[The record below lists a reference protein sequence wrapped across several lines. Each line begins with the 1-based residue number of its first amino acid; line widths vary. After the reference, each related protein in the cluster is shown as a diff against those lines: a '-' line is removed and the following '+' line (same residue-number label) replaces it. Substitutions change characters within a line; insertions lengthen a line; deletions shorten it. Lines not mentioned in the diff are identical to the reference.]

1 MVELSMYF
9 NNKVCRAHAL
19 HTNLTNERKYKDM
32 IRLYSFYNVNTY
44 GTELT
49 DNEHK
54 SDNVNHVAILD
65 EKSNNVKMWF
75 DNKWVGW
82 IKKMARGFIIS
93 VECTEM
99 NTSCITFGKFKDFR
113 HMSEMLGKF
122 ADLSIC

>member
-1 MVELSMYF
+1 MTREQAINFL
-9 NNKVCRAHAL
+9 R
-19 HTNLTNERKYKDM
+19 
-32 IRLYSFYNVNTY
+32 YNPVKFGQMLGFTK
-44 GTELT
+44 LT
-49 DNEHK
+49 DFHN
-54 SDNVNHVAILD
+54 
-65 EKSNNVKMWF
+65 
-75 DNKWVGW
+75 GW